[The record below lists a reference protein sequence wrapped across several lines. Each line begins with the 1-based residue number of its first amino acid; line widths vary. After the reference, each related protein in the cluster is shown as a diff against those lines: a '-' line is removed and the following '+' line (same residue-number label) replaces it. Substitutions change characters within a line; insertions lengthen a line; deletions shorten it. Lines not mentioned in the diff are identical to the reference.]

1 MREHKNT
8 PTYYNSGDTKKYKV
22 FTRHEYPPIYA
33 ADTSIASDSIP
44 HTSDNCDS

>member
-1 MREHKNT
+1 MRKHKNT
-8 PTYYNSGDTKKYKV
+8 PTYYNSGDTEKYKV